1 MEGDMA
7 KAPRPHWRA
16 PEKIQAR
23 ARRLRSD
30 STDPERLLWRRLRG
44 VQVSGAHFRRQHAM
58 GNFIVDFFCAR
69 ARLVVEVDGETHAMA
84 EDHDRARSRWLE
96 GRGYSVLRF
105 TNREVIHQLDA
116 VVERIAEE
124 VSKPLP

>member
-1 MEGDMA
+1 MA

-44 VQVSGAHFRRQHAM
+44 VQVSGAHFRRQHAI

-69 ARLVVEVDGETHAMA
+69 ARLVVEVDGDTHAMA
-84 EDHDRARSRWLE
+84 VDHDRARSRWLE
-96 GRGYSVLRF
+96 GRGYTVLRL

>member
-1 MEGDMA
+1 MA
-7 KAPRPHWRA
+7 KGPRPHWRA

-44 VQVSGAHFRRQHAM
+44 VQVSGAHFRRQHAI

-69 ARLVVEVDGETHAMA
+69 ARLVVEVDGDTHAMA
-84 EDHDRARSRWLE
+84 VDHDRARSRWLE
-96 GRGYSVLRF
+96 GRGYTVLRL

>member
-7 KAPRPHWRA
+7 KGPRPHWRS

-30 STDPERLLWRRLRG
+30 PTDPERRLWRRLRG
-44 VQVSGAHFRRQHAM
+44 VQVSGAHFRRQHAI

-69 ARLVVEVDGETHAMA
+69 ARLVVEVDGDTHAMA

-96 GRGYSVLRF
+96 GRGYTVLRF